1 MILVA
6 VGANLPAPD
15 GVGPRESCARALE
28 LLEES
33 GIKIVDRSRWYR
45 SPPWPRSDQPD
56 YINAVIGVDA
66 AGRPAALLERLHAI
80 EARMGRVRGARNAAR
95 VIDLD
100 LIAFGRLTRGGDGE
114 AGSAALRL
122 PHPRLQDRAF
132 VLFPLRDVAPGWIH
146 PVTGR
151 SVDEMIADLPGD
163 HDCVALEAAPD

>member
-1 MILVA
+1 MTILVGIKH
-6 VGANLPAPD
+6 VPD
-15 GVGPRESCARALE
+15 TETRIKLTAEGGLD
-28 LLEES
+28 ES

-56 YINAVIGVDA
+56 YINAVTRVDA
-66 AGRPAALLERLHAI
+66 AGRPEALLERLHAI

-100 LIAFGRLTRGGDGE
+100 LIAFGGLIREGDGE
-114 AGSAALRL
+114 VGSTALAL

-132 VLFPLRDVAPGWIH
+132 VLLPLRDVAPGWIH

-151 SVDEMIADLPGD
+151 GVDEMIADLPGD
-163 HDCVALEAAPD
+163 HDCVAIEAAPD